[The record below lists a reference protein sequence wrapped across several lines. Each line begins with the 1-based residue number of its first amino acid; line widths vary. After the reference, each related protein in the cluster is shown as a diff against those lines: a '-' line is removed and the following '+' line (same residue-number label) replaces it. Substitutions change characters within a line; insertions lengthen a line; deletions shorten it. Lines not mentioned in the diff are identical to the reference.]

1 MSLALSIGSFRPGV
15 PAMSVRVQLDNPH
28 TFYTN
33 LDFISGKIVL
43 NLLTD
48 ETISAIVVKLE
59 GESRTVLIKPP
70 MPHEQRRREDRSR
83 IAMENHKILYRLQ
96 TVFPSVS
103 TTTPTAKASFTLGA
117 GQHEYPFRFKIP
129 FNTMCGDQNMQ
140 AVGVG
145 LGGRLGLMEM
155 PMLQSH
161 IRKPLPPSLG
171 GFPGEAEIRYFVKV
185 TVQRPSIWKENRRNE
200 IGFKFMPI
208 ERPRPPSSN
217 AEAFARRPYAFQ
229 ASSMSNGKKRGMFAR
244 QPTALSPL
252 APSILVDARLPSP
265 SILVCRKPVPLRI
278 IVKKQNDSPE
288 YTFLVGLHIDLIA
301 KTEVRAQDVM
311 REELSTF
318 PIVNLQG
325 LSIAI
330 GDPSNPVGTETAIND
345 NLWDRVPL
353 PPTVTPSFHI
363 CNLTRTYEL
372 QPQKQI
378 IPLRF
383 PVEVY
388 SGVTPSPALLNA
400 LANRTATTS
409 ASASASTSAPYVAP
423 AVPPRPSGAPAA
435 PPIDPL
441 YPPQM
446 GTPNAELMGD
456 APPSYEDAMAD
467 DIGPLDGRRE
477 YSGVSNED
485 SPSEVGGEKGGRG
498 AVPGYSAQEG
508 RGGGASGSG
517 SGRGGFVA

>member
-1 MSLALSIGSFRPGV
+1 
-15 PAMSVRVQLDNPH
+15 
-28 TFYTN
+28 
-33 LDFISGKIVL
+33 
-43 NLLTD
+43 
-48 ETISAIVVKLE
+48 
-59 GESRTVLIKPP
+59 
-70 MPHEQRRREDRSR
+70 
-83 IAMENHKILYRLQ
+83 
-96 TVFPSVS
+96 
-103 TTTPTAKASFTLGA
+103 
-117 GQHEYPFRFKIP
+117 
-129 FNTMCGDQNMQ
+129 MQ

-217 AEAFARRPYAFQ
+217 AEAFARRPCAFQ

-244 QPTALSPL
+244 QPTALSPV
-252 APSILVDARLPSP
+252 APSVLVDARLPSP
-265 SILVCRKPVPLRI
+265 SILVCRKPIPLRI

-288 YTFLVGLHIDLIA
+288 HTFLVGLNVDLIA

-330 GDPSNPVGTETAIND
+330 GNPSDPVGAETTLD
-345 NLWDRVPL
+345 DKLWDRVQL

-372 QPQKQI
+372 QVRVVLSYGYPGEIQV
-378 IPLRF
+378 R
-383 PVEVY
+383 
-388 SGVTPSPALLNA
+388 TPFIFNRPAC
-400 LANRTATTS
+400 
-409 ASASASTSAPYVAP
+409 
-423 AVPPRPSGAPAA
+423 PS
-435 PPIDPL
+435 
-441 YPPQM
+441 
-446 GTPNAELMGD
+446 
-456 APPSYEDAMAD
+456 
-467 DIGPLDGRRE
+467 
-477 YSGVSNED
+477 
-485 SPSEVGGEKGGRG
+485 
-498 AVPGYSAQEG
+498 
-508 RGGGASGSG
+508 
-517 SGRGGFVA
+517 